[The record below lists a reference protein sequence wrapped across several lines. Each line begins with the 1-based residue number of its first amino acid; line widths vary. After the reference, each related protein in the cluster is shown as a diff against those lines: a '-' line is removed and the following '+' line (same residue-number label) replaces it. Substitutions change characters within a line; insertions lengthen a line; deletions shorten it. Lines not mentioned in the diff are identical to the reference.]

1 MAIHFFNHVDLNDS
15 QLQNAKLHVSGTAP
29 TAATGQIYIDSNDS
43 NTLKYYNGTGWVS
56 LDGVGDIS
64 GVTAGVGISGGGNSG
79 AITLAID
86 FSEFSTVTPANG
98 DFLATLDSNGSTE
111 QKTSIAAL
119 ATLFAGSGLTATNSV
134 IAVDTLNQNT
144 TGSAGSVTNL
154 GTMNTGDVTSG
165 GTNNR
170 TLTIGS
176 GKVTM
181 AKLANVATDTIIGR
195 TAAGTGVPKAMSAAE
210 VRTILNVADGSNAN
224 VSGDSGN
231 AAIYDN
237 SGTPAFKSG
246 ITKAEIQSLLNIT
259 DGANVNTDTNVDVS
273 TLETRL
279 SQINSNI
286 TIGNASTVN
295 TTISG
300 DLIVNGDTTTITSTI
315 VAIGD
320 NMMKM
325 AKDNSAN
332 SVDIGWYGKIVST
345 GNKFPAMFYDASTG
359 VEAPVFNV
367 GIATTEPGAA
377 GTATIAVKGTV
388 NAHLTGNVT
397 GNVSGSSGS
406 TTGNAATATLAADA
420 TTLKTPRNINGVAF
434 DGSAA
439 ITVTAAATSLTGTS
453 LKSTVI
459 GSSLTSVGTLTGGNA
474 TAIVSAA
481 SLTAAGKVELA
492 TGDEIKAGS
501 DNTRAVTPAGLAT
514 MKYVADLDTDLATQS
529 IVSGTSNK
537 TIKVTHGLGSLDVR
551 VDIIQK
557 DGGSTVYMDVT
568 RPNVN
573 WVYINTTGD
582 NWSGTATFRVLITRI

>member
-15 QLQNAKLHVSGTAP
+15 QLQNAKLHISNTAP
-29 TAATGQIYIDSNDS
+29 TATTGQIYIDSNDS
-43 NTLKYYNGTGWVS
+43 NTLKYHNGTDWVS

-86 FSEFSTVTPANG
+86 FSEFSTVTPTNG
-98 DFLATLDSNGSTE
+98 DFLATLDSNGTTE
-111 QKTSIAAL
+111 QKTSVAAL

-144 TGSAGSVTNL
+144 TGSAGTVTNL
-154 GTMNTGDVTSG
+154 GTMSTGDVTSG

-195 TAAGTGVPKAMSAAE
+195 TAAGTGVPKAMSATE
-210 VRTILNVADGSNAN
+210 VRTILNVADGANAN

-259 DGANVNTDTNVDVS
+259 DGANVNTDTNVDVT
-273 TLETRL
+273 TLEVRL
-279 SQINSNI
+279 GQINSNI

-300 DLIVNGDTTTITSTI
+300 DLIVNGDTTTVTSTT

-332 SVDIGWYGKIVST
+332 SKDIGWYGKIVAEGT
-345 GNKFPAMFYDASTG
+345 KFPSMFYDASSG
-359 VEAPVFNV
+359 VGTPVFQV
-367 GIATTEPGAA
+367 GLATTEPGTGA
-377 GTATIAVKGTV
+377 ATIATKGTV
-388 NAHLTGNVT
+388 NANLTGNVT

-420 TTLKTPRNINGVAF
+420 TTLATPRNINGVAF

-439 ITVTAAATSLTGTS
+439 ITVTAAATTLTGTS
-453 LKSTVI
+453 LKSTVV

-492 TGDEIKAGS
+492 TGDEVKAGS
-501 DNTRAVTPAGLAT
+501 DNTRAITPAGLAV

-529 IVSGTSNK
+529 IVTGTSNK
-537 TIKVTHGLGSLDVR
+537 TLKVTHGLGSLDVR

-573 WVYINTTGD
+573 WVYINTTGAD
-582 NWSGTATFRVLITRI
+582 WSGTATFRVLITRV